1 MTVMTPTRPMNDPL
15 TSAYPILDAAR
26 LSELVGAEV
35 CAGGL
40 RHKPGRS
47 TSASLLSRGTGR
59 PLGWVQILLGHQ
71 PEKIANAR
79 RRAAARGRDVR
90 VLDVPDVAG
99 VLMHGPIATDPR
111 LHRGLATIAPVLPDV
126 GAAIAD
132 GAVEVLRYN
141 ALRRLVLRGADLDT
155 GGHLHPSHPLP
166 MAGHP
171 GTGLVEG
178 VPETE
183 VIRVSAVRRG
193 PGLRA
198 AAELAARGLP
208 VGAAVLDPVTPT
220 SRYVTVWPWVHGVDL
235 AHAPDPDAAAAA
247 ARALAGI
254 HVVADSVGG
263 GRIHRM
269 LTPGDPPQHRVARIV
284 TDVLAIAPELAGR
297 MLPVV
302 ERLPEPAWDTGHI
315 VHGDFSAD
323 QVIRRAAAG
332 QGPGSLRSDHSSGDT
347 PSGDITIIDLD
358 RVRLGD
364 PHEDLGCF
372 AAAELRRTGGWGL
385 LPELVDAYPR
395 PVRRG
400 ALHAWTLHAL
410 VMRLLEPFRSAS
422 PDWRSEISARLDEIE
437 SVLADGVLT

>member
-1 MTVMTPTRPMNDPL
+1 MNDPL
-15 TSAYPILDAAR
+15 TSAYPVLDAAR
-26 LSELVGAEV
+26 LSELVDAEV

-47 TSASLLSRGTGR
+47 TSASLLSRSTGR

-71 PEKIANAR
+71 SEKVANAR
-79 RRAAARGRDVR
+79 RRASARGRNVR
-90 VLDVPDVAG
+90 VRELPDVAG
-99 VLMHGPIATDPR
+99 VLVHGAIDTDPR

-141 ALRRLVLRGADLDT
+141 ALRRLVLRGGDLDT
-155 GGHLHPSHPLP
+155 SGHLHPGPQWE
-166 MAGHP
+166 AAEQP
-171 GTGLVEG
+171 GTGLVDG
-178 VPETE
+178 VPATE
-183 VIRVSAVRRG
+183 VVRVSAVRRG

-198 AAELAARGLP
+198 AAELAGRGLP

-220 SRYVTVWPWVHGVDL
+220 SRYVTVWPWVDGVDL
-235 AHAPDPDAAAAA
+235 AHAPQTAAAEAA

-254 HVVADSVGG
+254 HIVADSVGG
-263 GRIHRM
+263 QRIQRM

-284 TDVLAIAPELAGR
+284 TDALAIAPELAGR
-297 MLPVV
+297 MLPLI

-315 VHGDFSAD
+315 IHGDFSAD
-323 QVIRRAAAG
+323 QVIRRDATPLDT
-332 QGPGSLRSDHSSGDT
+332 GPGPGTLSG
-347 PSGDITIIDLD
+347 PGPGSGDITIIDLD

-385 LPELVDAYPR
+385 LSDLVGAYPR

-400 ALHAWTLHAL
+400 SLHAWTLHAL
-410 VMRLLEPFRSAS
+410 VMRLLEPFRSAA
-422 PDWRSEISARLDEIE
+422 PDWRGEISERLDEIE
-437 SVLADGVLT
+437 RVLTEGVLS

>member
-1 MTVMTPTRPMNDPL
+1 MTPPSRPMNDPL
-15 TSAYPILDAAR
+15 TSAYPVLDAAR
-26 LSELVGAEV
+26 LSELVEAEV

-47 TSASLLSRGTGR
+47 TSASLLSRGAGR

-71 PEKIANAR
+71 PEKVANAR
-79 RRAAARGRDVR
+79 RRASARGRTVR
-90 VLDVPDVAG
+90 VRDLPDVAG
-99 VLMHGPIATDPR
+99 VLVHGPIDTDPR
-111 LHRGLATIAPVLPDV
+111 LHRGLATISPVLPDV

-141 ALRRLVLRGADLDT
+141 ALRRLVLRGGDLDT
-155 GGHLHPSHPLP
+155 SGHLHPGHPWEV
-166 MAGHP
+166 AGRP
-171 GTGLVEG
+171 GTGLVDG
-178 VPETE
+178 VPSTE
-183 VIRVSAVRRG
+183 VVRVSAVRRG

-220 SRYVTVWPWVHGVDL
+220 SRHVTVWPWVHGLDL
-235 AHAPDPDAAAAA
+235 AHTPDGDAAAAA

-254 HVVADSVGG
+254 HIVADSVGG
-263 GRIHRM
+263 QRIQRM
-269 LTPGDPPQHRVARIV
+269 LTPGDPPRHRVARIV
-284 TDVLAIAPELAGR
+284 TDALAIAPELSGR
-297 MLPVV
+297 MLPLI

-323 QVIRRAAAG
+323 QVIRRDATPQHRGTEAAG
-332 QGPGSLRSDHSSGDT
+332 D
-347 PSGDITIIDLD
+347 DITIIDLD

-385 LPELVDAYPR
+385 LPDLVAAYPR

-400 ALHAWTLHAL
+400 SLHAWTLHAL
-410 VMRLLEPFRSAS
+410 VMRLLEPFRSAA
-422 PDWRSEISARLDEIE
+422 PDWRGEISERLDEIDR
-437 SVLADGVLT
+437 VLTEGVLS

>member
-1 MTVMTPTRPMNDPL
+1 MTVMTPPTRPMNDPL
-15 TSAYPILDAAR
+15 TSAYPVLDAAR
-26 LSELVGAEV
+26 LSELVEAEV

-47 TSASLLSRGTGR
+47 TSASLLSRSTGR

-71 PEKIANAR
+71 PEKVANAR
-79 RRAAARGRDVR
+79 RRASARGRDVR
-90 VLDVPDVAG
+90 VRDLPDVAG
-99 VLMHGPIATDPR
+99 VLVHGPIDTDPR
-111 LHRGLATIAPVLPDV
+111 LHRGLATIAPVLPDLV
-126 GAAIAD
+126 AAIAD

-141 ALRRLVLRGADLDT
+141 ALRRLVLRGGDLDT
-155 GGHLHPSHPLP
+155 SGHLQ
-166 MAGHP
+166 P
-171 GTGLVEG
+171 GQPWGVAQPGRGLVDG
-178 VPETE
+178 VPATE
-183 VIRVSAVRRG
+183 VVRVSAVRRG

-220 SRYVTVWPWVHGVDL
+220 SRYVTVWPWVEGVDL

-247 ARALAGI
+247 AHALAGVHI
-254 HVVADSVGG
+254 VADSVGG
-263 GRIHRM
+263 QRIQRM

-284 TDVLAIAPELAGR
+284 TDALAVAPELAGR
-297 MLPVV
+297 MLSVI

-323 QVIRRAAAG
+323 QVIRRAAAPQDTG
-332 QGPGSLRSDHSSGDT
+332 AGAGSA
-347 PSGDITIIDLD
+347 DITIIDLD

-385 LPELVDAYPR
+385 LPHLVEAYPR

-400 ALHAWTLHAL
+400 SLHAWTLHAL
-410 VMRLLEPFRSAS
+410 VMRVLEPFRSAS
-422 PDWRSEISARLDEIE
+422 PDWRNEISARFDEIE
-437 SVLADGVLT
+437 HVLTDGVLT